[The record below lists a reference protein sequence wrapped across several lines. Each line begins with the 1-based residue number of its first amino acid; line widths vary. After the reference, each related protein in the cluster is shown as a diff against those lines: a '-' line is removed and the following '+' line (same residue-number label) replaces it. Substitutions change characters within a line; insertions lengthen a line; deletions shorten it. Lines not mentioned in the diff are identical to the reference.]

1 MSLLWINN
9 DFICKELYG
18 PFVLEKDIEYKKDL
32 IKKYSI
38 VLNQAINAG
47 ADEESIR
54 IIKKYKKKILE
65 AINCYYNADI
75 AKCNIII
82 KNLIKDVGENPFAFS
97 PLNNSFAFRG
107 PHDQE
112 LQLFRCRLGD
122 PSKTY
127 SAKEML
133 FLPEK
138 MRAKTGNYRFSIP
151 GNPSFYLANSSYGC
165 WIETG
170 FPADTNFNVS
180 PVVLDGKQRILNLA
194 VWIRDFSGLN
204 EFEEK
209 RVHCWLKLYM
219 LSIATSYRIEETER
233 TFKSEYVISQS
244 IMMACKK
251 MGYDGVAYYSK
262 RVTNEAFANCAINLA
277 LFVDYEHPQT
287 SILNHVKMDDS
298 FNFAVFKHLDSSL
311 KNKEYDLRSVNTG
324 FITNIGSF
332 ARQYPFR
339 ETDFYEFDKFLFTTW
354 RDRPDS
360 RNKEQLD
367 FGDFEIEKQTK

>member
-1 MSLLWINN
+1 MRLIWLDNG
-9 DFICKELYG
+9 FICKELYG
-18 PFVLEKDIEYKKDL
+18 PFVLAKDIEYKKDL
-32 IKKYSI
+32 SKKYSI
-38 VLNQAINAG
+38 VLNQAIKAG

-54 IIKKYKKKILE
+54 IIKKYKKKMIE

-82 KNLIKDVGENPFAFS
+82 KNLIKDVGENPFAVS
-97 PLNNSFAFRG
+97 TLNNSFAFSG

-122 PSKTY
+122 PSKKF

-170 FPADTNFNVS
+170 FPTDTNFNVS
-180 PVVLDGKQRILNLA
+180 PVLLDGQQRVLNLA

-204 EFEEK
+204 EFEEDS
-209 RVHCWLKLYM
+209 VHCWLKLYM

-251 MGYDGVAYYSK
+251 LGYDGVAYYSK
-262 RVTNEAFANCAINLA
+262 RVTNEAFAICATNLV
-277 LFVDYEHPQT
+277 LFVDYEHIQT

-298 FNFAVFKHLDSSL
+298 FNYAVFKHLDSSL
-311 KNKEYDLRSVNTG
+311 KYKEYDLRSVNTG
-324 FITNIGSF
+324 CITNIGSF
-332 ARQYPFR
+332 ARQYPYR

-360 RNKEQLD
+360 RNKEQLE
-367 FGDFEIEKQTK
+367 FGDFEIYNHTK